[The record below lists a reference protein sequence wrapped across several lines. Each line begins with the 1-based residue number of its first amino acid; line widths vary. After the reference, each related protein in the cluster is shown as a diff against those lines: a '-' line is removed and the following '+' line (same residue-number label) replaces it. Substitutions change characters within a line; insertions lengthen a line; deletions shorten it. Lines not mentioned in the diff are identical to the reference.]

1 MTFYDCLQQTMK
13 IEKLTCCNQIYHVKF
28 QYYHYWKF
36 QSCHFTGAKEAQCKH
51 ANIVIFIT
59 GGSHVI
65 GRNETGRKDFFISP
79 IALHPLRFRVTHS
92 SSSAYINLIFM
103 LQSFKPAIECSKC
116 LYSIWAS
123 SLPNYLWHV
132 GLLQILQLL
141 SPLTL
146 LQILLR
152 LWSGNTIYI

>member
-1 MTFYDCLQQTMK
+1 MKLEEIDDDATKSIMWNSNTTIIENFNHAILQGQRSK
-13 IEKLTCCNQIYHVKF
+13 HVNF
-28 QYYHYWKF
+28 
-36 QSCHFTGAKEAQCKH
+36 
-51 ANIVIFIT
+51 VIFIT

-65 GRNETGRKDFFISP
+65 GGTKQGGKTSLFHLTIIKKWHPF
-79 IALHPLRFRVTHS
+79 ALHPLRFRVSHS